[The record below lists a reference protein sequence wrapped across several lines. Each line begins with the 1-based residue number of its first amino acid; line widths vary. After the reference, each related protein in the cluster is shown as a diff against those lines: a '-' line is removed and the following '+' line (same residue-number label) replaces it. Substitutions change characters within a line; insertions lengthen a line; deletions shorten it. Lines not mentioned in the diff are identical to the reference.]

1 MSSKAI
7 VYLRTSTKEQNP
19 ALQKENCLDFC
30 KNHGWEV
37 VGIYTEQVSAYKK
50 DVKREQRDI
59 VVEKA
64 RLGEAQHIV
73 VWAFDRWVR
82 NRDTLVEDVTTLINY
97 GCQLHSVKDAWLE
110 SVNIEGP
117 LGKTI
122 REFLLGLVGS
132 LAEMESSR
140 RSERI
145 FLGKQRTKKIQGRKP
160 LKLDTELIFELH
172 KKGLSTYKIAEE
184 YNKLHKPNISHM
196 TVYNMLKKEKELKG
210 GKIKNEF

>member
-1 MSSKAI
+1 MNKAI
-7 VYLRTSTKEQNP
+7 IYLRTSTKEQNP
-19 ALQKENCLDFC
+19 ELQKEDCINFC
-30 KNHGWEV
+30 KNHNWEI
-37 VGIYTEQVSAYKK
+37 VGIYTEQVSAFKK

-82 NRDTLVEDVTTLINY
+82 NRDTLVEDIASLINY

-145 FLGKQRTKKIQGRKP
+145 FLGKQRTKKKQGRKP
-160 LKLDTELIFELH
+160 LKLDTELILELH
-172 KKGLSTYKIAEE
+172 NKGLSTYKIAAE
-184 YNKLHKPNISHM
+184 YNQLHKPHVSHM
-196 TVYNMLKKEKELKG
+196 TIYNIIKKYKG
-210 GKIKNEF
+210 GKK

>member
-1 MSSKAI
+1 MNPTI
-7 VYLRTSTKEQNP
+7 IYLRTSTKEQNP
-19 ALQKENCLDFC
+19 ELQKEDCINFC
-30 KNHGWEV
+30 KNHNWEV
-37 VGIYTEQVSAYKK
+37 VGIYTEQVSAFKK

-117 LGKTI
+117 LGRTI

-145 FLGKQRTKKIQGRKP
+145 SLGKQRTKKKQGRKP
-160 LKLDTELIFELH
+160 LKLDIELILELH
-172 KKGLSTYKIAEE
+172 NKGLSTYKIAEE
-184 YNKLHKPNISHM
+184 YNKLHKPHVSHM
-196 TVYNMLKKEKELKG
+196 TIYNILKKSNQLKG
-210 GKIKNEF
+210 GKQ

>member
-1 MSSKAI
+1 MNKAI
-7 VYLRTSTKEQNP
+7 IYLRTSTKEQNP
-19 ALQKENCLDFC
+19 ELQKEDCLNFC

-117 LGKTI
+117 LGRTI

-132 LAEMESSR
+132 MGEMESSR
-140 RSERI
+140 RSQRI
-145 FLGKQRTKKIQGRKP
+145 WLGKQKTKKKQGRKP
-160 LKLDTELIFELH
+160 LKLDIELIFNLR
-172 KKGLSTYKIAEE
+172 KQGLSTYKLAEE
-184 YNKLHKPNISHM
+184 YNKTHRPHISHM
-196 TVYNMLKKEKELKG
+196 TVYNILKG
-210 GKIKNEF
+210 GKQKNES